1 MVRQAHHV
9 RFDKFTMIIKSRI
22 TLSLSKGDKLTM
34 IIKSWITLSLSKG
47 DKLTMITLSPS
58 KDGHAFYK
66 VHQVSVG
73 LCR

>member
-1 MVRQAHHV
+1 MARQAHHV

-34 IIKSWITLSLSKG
+34 IILSL
-47 DKLTMITLSPS
+47 S

-66 VHQVSVG
+66 
-73 LCR
+73 